1 MKTIPPFLLVKLR
14 GSWTHLIAAF
24 TRRGRVANMRALAQ
38 QNFWIPSLLVL
49 VFCATTTSAM
59 RVEHLHR
66 ESKLTPKKFSRM
78 FAEFDY
84 KLFDYVQAPNDFL
97 RTQKGDCDDYAC
109 LADEVLRPKGFE
121 TRLVHIRLVGMISH
135 AVCYI
140 TENGAYLDYNNR
152 NVFFTMT
159 RSDPS
164 LRKIAAKVAHSLN
177 ANWTSAFEF
186 EFSYADQRKTITAKV
201 VRTQDPRTDP
211 LPGKAAPRPNPF
223 LVE

>member
-1 MKTIPPFLLVKLR
+1 MSFPNQRNI
-14 GSWTHLIAAF
+14 
-24 TRRGRVANMRALAQ
+24 
-38 QNFWIPSLLVL
+38 WIRSFLVL
-49 VFCATTTSAM
+49 AFFATTSGAF

-66 ESKLTPKKFSRM
+66 QSKLTPKKFSRM
-78 FAEFDY
+78 FTDFKFE
-84 KLFDYVQAPNDFL
+84 LFHHVQMPNDFL
-97 RTQKGDCDDYAC
+97 RAKKGDCDDYAC
-109 LADEVLRPKGFE
+109 LADEVLKPKGFE
-121 TRLVHIRLVGMISH
+121 TRLIHIRLVGMISH

-140 TENGAYLDYNNR
+140 TEDGAYLDYNNR

-159 RSDPS
+159 RSEPS
-164 LRKIAAKVAHSLN
+164 LRKIAAKVARSLN

-211 LPGKAAPRPNPF
+211 TPGKAAPRPNPF